1 MNYNNLSTPYFE
13 SYESKEKLPVRKNKP
28 FIYKHHPKNYTLH
41 YFEIEEEVEVK
52 KGTAPKKEIVKTQIP
67 MMLPE
72 LTPQKQNA
80 GVNGMDSAGRGRVD
94 MTLFITKEQNKGW
107 SFLNPN
113 THDYLRIYP
122 CLNGKFYTT
131 KWNTLE
137 NLGGLLV
144 ENFNHED
151 YAEWRRKLVLDGH
164 IRPVH
169 PHIVKLR
176 IVELKRLAEKKY
188 NSQHIPQI
196 AEQLYNLEKIIKD
209 LESILIKIQK
219 NPIDA
224 YKLQK

>member
-1 MNYNNLSTPYFE
+1 MNYNNLSQPYFE
-13 SYESKEKLPVRKNKP
+13 TYESKEKLPVRKNKP
-28 FIYKHHPKNYTLH
+28 FIYKHHPKNYSLH
-41 YFEIEEEVEVK
+41 YFEIEIEEEVK
-52 KGTAPKKEIVKTQIP
+52 KGKTELVKKQIP

-80 GVNGMDSAGRGRVD
+80 GVNGMDSIGRGRVD
-94 MTLFITKEQNKGW
+94 MSLFITKEQNKGW

-144 ENFNHED
+144 ENFNHEEF
-151 YAEWRRKLVLDGH
+151 ANWRRQLVLDGH
-164 IRPVH
+164 IKPVH

-176 IVELKRLAEKKY
+176 IIELKRLAEKKY

-196 AEQLYNLEKIIKD
+196 AEQLNNLQKMIGD
-209 LESILIKIQK
+209 LESIQSKLQK
-219 NPIDA
+219 NPLDA